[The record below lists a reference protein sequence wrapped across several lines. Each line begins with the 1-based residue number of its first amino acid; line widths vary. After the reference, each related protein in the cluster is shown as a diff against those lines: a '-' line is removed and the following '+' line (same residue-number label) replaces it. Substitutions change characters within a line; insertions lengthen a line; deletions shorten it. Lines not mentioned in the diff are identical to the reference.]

1 MSHFSKIKTNIYDD
15 NVLVKTLNDMGFIC
29 KYSMDSLSSRDIFV
43 YSTSH
48 DDTDKH
54 LFVFTWNGS
63 FYNLL
68 ADLHLWSLN
77 IDFNYFMDSLS
88 QMYAYN
94 VILNQGLLSGFNK
107 VSEKTIS
114 DGSIKIKLKKWS
126 SSDYY

>member
-29 KYSMDSLSSRDIFV
+29 KYSIDSLSSRDIFV
-43 YSTSH
+43 YNTSNA
-48 DDTDKH
+48 DKY
-54 LFVFTWNGS
+54 LFLFTWNGS

-68 ADLHLWSLN
+68 ADLQLWSLD
-77 IDFNYFMDSLS
+77 IDFNYFIDSLS

-94 VILNQGLLSGFNK
+94 VILNQGSLSGFDK
-107 VSEKTIS
+107 VSEQTIC

-126 SSDYY
+126 SSNCY

>member
-1 MSHFSKIKTNIYDD
+1 MSHFSKIKTNIYDN

-43 YSTSH
+43 YDTFN
-48 DDTDKH
+48 TDKY
-54 LFVFTWNGS
+54 LFVFTWNGN

-68 ADLHLWSLN
+68 ADLQLWSLDV
-77 IDFNYFMDSLS
+77 DFSYFMDSLS

-94 VILNQGLLSGFNK
+94 IILNQGLLSGFNK
-107 VSEKTIS
+107 VSENTIS

-126 SSDYY
+126 SSDCY

>member
-43 YSTSH
+43 YNTCNA
-48 DDTDKH
+48 DKY

-68 ADLHLWSLN
+68 ADLQLWSLD
-77 IDFNYFMDSLS
+77 IDFHYFMDSLS

-94 VILNQGLLSGFNK
+94 IILNQGFLSGFNK
-107 VSEKTIS
+107 VGEKTVS

-126 SSDYY
+126 SSDCY